1 MRGHGGSDD
10 CLDPALMTWEA
21 FAEDQHALLDHMHVA
36 RKVVVGGASMGA
48 GSALWFATTQPQ
60 RVMGVIMV
68 RVPTHSLRYR
78 ALPCVGVRRAV
89 SSSGVQPVSRQL
101 MYEHGVPLS

>member
-10 CLDPALMTWEA
+10 CVDPALMTWEA
-21 FAEDQHALLDHMHVA
+21 FAEDQHALLDHMQVA

-60 RVMGVIMV
+60 RVMGLVMV
-68 RVPTHSLRYR
+68 RAPSRLLRHPVRAALVPQLPPSLAR
-78 ALPCVGVRRAV
+78 GD
-89 SSSGVQPVSRQL
+89 
-101 MYEHGVPLS
+101 